1 MVRQISVEDIDSER
15 RQMVS
20 RTDDVKCSAGV
31 VRKSTELNSMTVGCT
46 RASQIGDKP
55 DRWQVISVTVNSV
68 TSNRWQVSISS
79 VTVIIYQQTTF
90 SDITSRVS
98 LQLAKFIVE
107 NNF

>member
-46 RASQIGDKP
+46 RAVK
-55 DRWQVISVTVNSV
+55 SVTNQIADKSF
-68 TSNRWQVSISS
+68 R
-79 VTVIIYQQTTF
+79 
-90 SDITSRVS
+90 
-98 LQLAKFIVE
+98 
-107 NNF
+107 